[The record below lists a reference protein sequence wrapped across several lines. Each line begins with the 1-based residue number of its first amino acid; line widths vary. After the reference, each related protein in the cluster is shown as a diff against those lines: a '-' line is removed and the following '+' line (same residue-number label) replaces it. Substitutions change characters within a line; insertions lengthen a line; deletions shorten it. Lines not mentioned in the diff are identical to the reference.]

1 LHLDSINPYPN
12 LDILLN
18 PDPDVNPDKDIFIT
32 KFFNIYNWKI
42 FCSKTVIYVY
52 LNPYKNVQALLFG
65 GIVSACLD
73 PHPNSQSGTA
83 DPIISGSNPD
93 PDPKHCYH

>member
-1 LHLDSINPYPN
+1 
-12 LDILLN
+12 LLN

-32 KFFNIYNWKI
+32 KFFKHLQLENFLLKNRNICLLKP
-42 FCSKTVIYVY
+42 
-52 LNPYKNVQALLFG
+52 LKNVQALLFG
-65 GIVSACLD
+65 GIVSARLD
-73 PHPNSQSGTA
+73 PDLNSQSGTA